1 MLEVLESAQGAGQK
15 AQQDAQIG
23 QGSIFDLGGFGGDG
37 GASPLRRAGAPAD
50 PDRRVRAPELLAMEK
65 ESIGLF
71 ITEHPLKR
79 VREAL
84 RVKADCTLRRG
95 AGPQGRRLG
104 QGRRHDHR
112 SPRRSGPARAD
123 R

>member
-1 MLEVLESAQGAGQK
+1 MLESAQAAGQK
-15 AQQDAQIG
+15 AQLDAQIG
-23 QGSIFDLGGFGGDG
+23 QGSIFDLGGLG
-37 GASPLRRAGAPAD
+37 GADGDAPPFAAPSHPPIPID
-50 PDRRVRAPELLAMEK
+50 EFERPELLAMEK

-84 RVKADCTLRRG
+84 RVKADCSCAEVAEPARRRVG
-95 AGPQGRRLG
+95 E
-104 QGRRHDHR
+104 GRRHDHR
-112 SPRRSGPARAD
+112 GQEDPHPRRAR